1 MAGRR
6 KLKGTIRKADT
17 GAEYQSDERCYI
29 TELSNVPEEADL
41 SIAQARVLPGITTAW
56 HYLDGITE
64 RYVITSG
71 TAEVEVGDEPPTGVS
86 VGDVV
91 TIPSGVRQRIT
102 NLSDQDLTFL
112 CICTPRFE
120 WRYYHRLEP

>member
-1 MAGRR
+1 MAGKRG
-6 KLKGTIRKADT
+6 LQAAIRKA
-17 GAEYQSDERCYI
+17 AACSEYQSDERCYI
-29 TELSNVPEEADL
+29 RELSNVPEEADL
-41 SIAQARVLPGITTAW
+41 SIAEARVSPGITTAW

-71 TAEVEVGDEPPTGVS
+71 TARVEVGDEPPTGVS

-91 TIPSGVRQRIT
+91 TIPPGVRQRIT
-102 NLSDQDLTFL
+102 NFGDQDLSFL

-120 WRYYHRLEP
+120 WKYYKRLEP